1 MSQQALV
8 LESKQGPFVLST
20 RPIPAPGK
28 GELLVKVRAAGLNP
42 VDWKIQAY
50 GVFIERFPAVLGSDI
65 AGEVEGVG
73 EGVGTFNRGDRVFF
87 QGAYHDNNLG
97 GFQRYAVIPAE
108 IAGKIPANIT
118 YSQAASIPV
127 TFDTAAIGLF
137 GPKPIGAGLESPF
150 DRKARYAG
158 QPTVV
163 IGGGASAGQFAIQ
176 LLKLAGFSPLIVYA
190 SARHTSYLTPLGATH
205 VVDRATTPLAE
216 LRSAVQ
222 AITAA
227 EIAVVF
233 DSVGSKDAQQ
243 AGFDILAAGGTL
255 VTVLPA
261 AVPPTDAKRVLSVAG
276 SVHPPTHRAFGRVI
290 WEYLPGLV
298 ADGLVVPNRVED
310 LPGGLEGIVG
320 GLDRLHRDEISGTK
334 LIGLPWGTPA

>member
-97 GFQRYAVIPAE
+97 GFQQYAVIPAE

-137 GPKPIGAGLESPF
+137 GPKPS
-150 DRKARYAG
+150 
-158 QPTVV
+158 PTVV

-320 GLDRLHRDEISGTK
+320 GLD
-334 LIGLPWGTPA
+334 